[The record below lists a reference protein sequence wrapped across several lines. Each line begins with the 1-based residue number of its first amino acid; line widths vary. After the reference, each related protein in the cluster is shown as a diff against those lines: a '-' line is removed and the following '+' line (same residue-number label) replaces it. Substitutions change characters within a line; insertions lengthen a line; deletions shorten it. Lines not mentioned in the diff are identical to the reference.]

1 MVGRGATID
10 RADRAAGAGA
20 LTPGRRGCCHPR
32 PPQTRTCRFPASGS
46 SRGEVRCEG
55 VAMDDHGPR
64 KRMPYEEGVEARPCE
79 PLGPR
84 SPFQPLPPQLGD
96 LLPIP
101 VHLPDVPR
109 DAVVGKV
116 TLELRR
122 QAIVLPAQQP
132 MAVVPTPVVDCP
144 QRTGKAVLRR
154 RLPHHVLALLRFYP
168 SVGEAEKVE
177 RWFLA
182 A

>member
-1 MVGRGATID
+1 MLGLVKTSTQPTISARSAWARRCTARVAKAESLA
-10 RADRAAGAGA
+10 RAFA
-20 LTPGRRGCCHPR
+20 PGRRGCCHPR

-116 TLELRR
+116 TLE
-122 QAIVLPAQQP
+122 
-132 MAVVPTPVVDCP
+132 
-144 QRTGKAVLRR
+144 
-154 RLPHHVLALLRFYP
+154 
-168 SVGEAEKVE
+168 
-177 RWFLA
+177 
-182 A
+182 